1 VNTRSLAKSIV
12 ERTLVASG
20 AAAWSAHQ
28 HRREICVLAYHNV
41 VPDDLPWPGDASLHL
56 RRRDFRDQLDHLG
69 RRYDVVPLTAVLGP
83 PSSGPRPRVAI
94 TFDDAYQ
101 GALDI
106 GVEELARRGMPA
118 TVFVP
123 PGLLGGRSLWWDV
136 YGPPRPLAAGGSSGG
151 LTPGMRAEALSDAGG
166 RDAAV
171 VDWARHAGWVVHE
184 LSVPMRTGT
193 EAELAAACRRHD
205 GLTLGSH
212 SWSHPDLAQL
222 DQAALEVELRAPLEW
237 LRARFPCTIPWL
249 TYPYGLSSP
258 QVERA
263 TRASGYEAGVL
274 VVGGWTRIAPE
285 NPFAIPRANIPAG
298 ISPAGFAL
306 RVGGLHMRGWANR
319 A

>member
-1 VNTRSLAKSIV
+1 VNLRSLAKSIA

-20 AAAWSAHQ
+20 AAAWSARQ
-28 HRREICVLAYHNV
+28 HRRAICVLAYHNV
-41 VPDDLPWPGDASLHL
+41 VPDDLPWLGDASLHL
-56 RRRDFRDQLDHLG
+56 RRRDFCDQLDHIG
-69 RRYDVVPLTAVLGP
+69 RRFDIVPLMAVLGP
-83 PSSGPRPRVAI
+83 ASSGPRPRVAI

-101 GALDI
+101 GALAI

-118 TVFVP
+118 TIFVP
-123 PGLLGGRSLWWDV
+123 PGLLGGRSLWWDA
-136 YGPPRPLAAGGSSGG
+136 YGPPRLPSAGGSSGG
-151 LTPGMRAEALSDAGG
+151 LTPGMRAEALSDAAG

-171 VDWARHAGWVVHE
+171 AELARRAGWVTHD
-184 LSVPMRTGT
+184 LSVPMLTGT

-212 SWSHPDLAQL
+212 SWSHPDLTQL
-222 DQAALEVELRAPLEW
+222 EEAALDAELRASLEW

-258 QVERA
+258 EVERA
-263 TRASGYEAGVL
+263 ACASGYEAAAL
-274 VVGGWTRIAPE
+274 VVGGWTRITPE

-298 ISPAGFAL
+298 ISRDGFAL
-306 RVGGLHMRGWANR
+306 RVAGVHLRPRANQ

>member
-1 VNTRSLAKSIV
+1 VNTRRLAKSII

-20 AAAWSAHQ
+20 AAAWSARQ
-28 HRREICVLAYHNV
+28 HRREICILAYHNV
-41 VPDDLPWPGDASLHL
+41 VPDDLPWLGDASLHL
-56 RRRDFRDQLDHLG
+56 RRRDFRDQLDHIG
-69 RRYDVVPLTAVLGP
+69 RHYDVVPLMAVLGP
-83 PSSGPRPRVAI
+83 PASGPRPRVAI

-101 GALDI
+101 GALAI

-123 PGLLGGRSLWWDV
+123 PGLLGGRPLWWDA
-136 YGPPRPLAAGGSSGG
+136 YGPGGSSSG
-151 LTPGMRAEALSDAGG
+151 LTPEMRAQALSDAAG

-171 VDWARHAGWVVHE
+171 VEWARHAGWVVHE
-184 LSVPMRTGT
+184 PSVPMLTGT

-212 SWSHPDLAQL
+212 SWSHPDLTQL
-222 DQAALEVELRAPLEW
+222 DQAALDVELRAPLEW

-249 TYPYGLSSP
+249 TYPYGLSSS

-263 TRASGYEAGVL
+263 ARASGYEAGAL

-298 ISPAGFAL
+298 ISRAGFAL
-306 RVGGLHMRGWANR
+306 RVGGVRVTGRANHI
-319 A
+319 

>member
-1 VNTRSLAKSIV
+1 MNTRSLAKSII

-20 AAAWSAHQ
+20 AAGWSARQHQ
-28 HRREICVLAYHNV
+28 QEICILAYHNV

-56 RRRDFRDQLDHLG
+56 RRRDFCDQLEHIG
-69 RRYDVVPLTAVLGP
+69 RHYDVVPLMAVLGS
-83 PSSGPRPRVAI
+83 PSRGRRPRVAI

-101 GALDI
+101 GALAI

-123 PGLLGGRSLWWDV
+123 PGLLGGRPLWWDT
-136 YGPPRPLAAGGSSGG
+136 YGPPRQPGAGGSSGG
-151 LTPGMRAEALSDAGG
+151 LTPEMRTEGLSDAAG

-171 VDWARHAGWVVHE
+171 GEWARRAGWVVHE
-184 LSVPMRTGT
+184 LSVPMLTGT

-212 SWSHPDLAQL
+212 SWSHPDLTQL
-222 DQAALEVELRAPLEW
+222 GHAALDAELRAPLEW
-237 LRARFPCTIPWL
+237 LRARFLCTIPWL

-263 TRASGYEAGVL
+263 TRASGYEAGAL

-298 ISPAGFAL
+298 ISRAGFAL
-306 RVGGLHMRGWANR
+306 RVAGLHMRGRANH